1 MGRPPIGKKAM
12 TDAERQKRRRKKLA
26 AEASAEVQ
34 KFRKAQ
40 KRAQAAKGIFPAPPG
55 ISYWR
60 FIDIEPGVRTT
71 ISQPTTLP
79 FAQCELDLEPD
90 DLLALIGQLAGRA
103 RQLGIEAEALQAFR
117 DGPRPGLGKAGLMV
131 PEDLA
136 QAGPD
141 QVTYD
146 LLSGKRTTGL

>member
-12 TDAERQKRRRKKLA
+12 TDAERQMRRRKKVA
-26 AEASAEVQ
+26 AEASAEVH
-34 KFRKAQ
+34 KIRKAQ
-40 KRAQAAKGIFPAPPG
+40 KRAKATKGIFPAPPG

-71 ISQPTTLP
+71 ISQPTTRP

-90 DLLALIGQLAGRA
+90 DVLALIGQLAGRA

-136 QAGPD
+136 QPGPD

-146 LLSGKRTTGL
+146 LLSGKRKTQ